1 MNNLQQRARA
11 FEDQYAHQQEMLF
24 KAEVRR
30 NVMIGKWAAEAM
42 GRTDGEAYA
51 RELALTRVNEPHR
64 LLERLRRDFEAA
76 GVEVKETEI
85 QSRMLDMLHRAAE
98 DLHSNG

>member
-42 GRTDGEAYA
+42 GRADGEAYA
-51 RELALTRVNEPHR
+51 RELALTQVNEPHR

-76 GVEVKETEI
+76 GVEVKESEI
-85 QSRMLDMLHRAAE
+85 QTRMLDMLHRAADE
-98 DLHSNG
+98 LHNQG

>member
-24 KAEVRR
+24 KAEARR

-42 GRTDGEAYA
+42 GRPDGEAYA
-51 RELALTRVNEPHR
+51 RELALTQVNEPHR

-76 GVEVKETEI
+76 GVEVKDTEI
-85 QSRMLDMLHRAAE
+85 QSRMLEMLHQAAE
-98 DLHSNG
+98 ELHDKG

>member
-30 NVMIGKWAAEAM
+30 NVLIGKWAAEAM

-51 RELALTRVNEPHR
+51 RELALTQVNEPHR

-76 GVEVKETEI
+76 GVEVKEEDI

-98 DLHSNG
+98 ELHSNG